1 MHRALKIIEAVAW
14 YVALSLMA
22 LTVLSGFSH
31 ADSDLQNQLSL
42 APWQKTAPI
51 TVAAALRREDDP
63 GDEGALFGGR
73 DVGGGMRSEPYIKSP
88 TDDDD
93 SDRCRVHTD
102 RSTNRGS
109 RRLRASVLGSGLLR
123 CSRPSDHQRA

>member
-22 LTVLSGFSH
+22 LTVLSGFAH
-31 ADSDLQNQLSL
+31 ADSDLQNQLNL
-42 APWQKTAPI
+42 ALWQKTAPMRAI

-88 TDDDD
+88 TDDDG
-93 SDRCRVHTD
+93 SDRC
-102 RSTNRGS
+102 
-109 RRLRASVLGSGLLR
+109 
-123 CSRPSDHQRA
+123 